1 MSNRTIDLIK
11 SRVSCRAYSEKKVSF
26 KKALEIAEAGRFA
39 PSAMNRQICNIYVF
53 NSKAKVEKLRTLS
66 LNVAN
71 RDCMYGAKTV
81 ILVGGPREDRFTNL
95 DGSCILENM
104 FLAAHALK
112 INSCWIN
119 QFDDLF
125 QTKDGLKIKK
135 SLGIPEDFCIVGACI
150 LGYAKDPNSLASKPR
165 KEDFIIVK

>member
-1 MSNRTIDLIK
+1 MANKTIELIK
-11 SRVSCRAYSEKKVSF
+11 SRVSCREYSDKKVSL
-26 KKALEIAEAGRFA
+26 KKTLEIAEAGKFA
-39 PSAMNRQICNIYVF
+39 PSAMNRQICQIFVF
-53 NSKAKVEKLRTLS
+53 NSKSKVEKLRTLS
-66 LNVAN
+66 IKLRE

-81 ILVGGPREDRFTNL
+81 ILVGGPRGDRFTDL

-119 QFDDLF
+119 QFDELLSD
-125 QTKDGLKIKK
+125 KDGLKVKK
-135 SLGIPEDFCIVGACI
+135 ALGIPEDFRIVGACI
-150 LGYAKDPNSLASKPR
+150 LGYAKNPDSLKVKPR